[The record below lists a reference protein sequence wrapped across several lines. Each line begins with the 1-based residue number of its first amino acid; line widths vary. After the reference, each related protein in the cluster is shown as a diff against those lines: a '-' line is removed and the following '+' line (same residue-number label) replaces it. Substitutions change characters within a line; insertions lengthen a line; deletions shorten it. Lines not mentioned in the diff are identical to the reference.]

1 MKLLK
6 VLILVWVVALQLA
19 CSKTENSEAPTP
31 NIGTPKGLAVAKN
44 QNMDGAMVYLE
55 PTIIYSSMSK
65 SLSAVFTSSAKF
77 FQKIPEGFDDSIE
90 SFTLDKGFMV
100 TFAENEDG
108 TGEAICYVAAVSNI
122 TVNLPAR
129 LSNKVSFIRFIPV
142 VNTLKKG
149 TGNTNINAVNSINS
163 TWFYNWGLGA
173 SSTPNQQ
180 YIPMTW
186 GKNAAS
192 FAQSSVFIAQ
202 TGIDH
207 LLTFNEPD
215 NPSQSNIAS
224 IDTAINRYQ
233 QLLYTGLRMGSPA
246 TEQDNALAS
255 KWLNQF
261 VKAADSKKLRVDF
274 LALHWYDWGN
284 QTAKADT
291 DSLTSVGILNRF
303 KNYISRIRT
312 IYPDK
317 QLWITEYNAN
327 PTRSVE
333 IHRLFMKMSA
343 EWLNSQ
349 NYVERFAYFFPSTI
363 PATNP
368 DFTLT
373 SIGQT
378 WANLSSAPSF
388 GSNIVPQ

>member
-1 MKLLK
+1 MKLIK
-6 VLILVWVVALQLA
+6 IIILVWAVALQLA
-19 CSKTENSEAPTP
+19 CAKVENSETPTP
-31 NIGTPKGLAVAKN
+31 NIGTPKGLSVAKN

-65 SLSAVFTSSAKF
+65 ALNGAFTSSAKF
-77 FQKIPEGFDDSIE
+77 FQKIPDGFDDSIE
-90 SFTLDKGFMV
+90 SFTLDKGFMA

-108 TGEAICYVAAVSNI
+108 TGESICYVAAVSNI

-129 LSNKVSFIRFIPV
+129 LSNKISFVRFMPV

-149 TGNTNINAVNSINS
+149 TGNINLSAVNAINS

-173 SSTPNQQ
+173 SSTATQQ
-180 YIPMTW
+180 YVPMTW

-192 FAQSSVFIAQ
+192 LSQSNTFITK

-207 LLTFNEPD
+207 LLAFNEPD

-233 QLLYTGLRMGSPA
+233 QLLYTGLRIGSPA

-255 KWLNQF
+255 RWLNQF
-261 VKAADSKKLRVDF
+261 VAAADAKKLRVDF

-284 QTAKADT
+284 QTAKAAT

-312 IYPDK
+312 LYPDK

-327 PTRSVE
+327 PARSVE
-333 IHRLFMKMSA
+333 VHRLFMKISA

-349 NYVERFAYFFPSTI
+349 NYVERYAYFFPSAI

-378 WANLSSAPSF
+378 WANLPSVPSF